1 MQLLKKDI
9 EEIDRANQET
19 CKYFAYICQFMLI
32 FMFYSVFRMAVD
44 SARAFDVIDIFL
56 TLSYLM
62 MLFGM
67 TLAFGVIFELPLV
80 IAMLARLGIV
90 TPEFLTQ
97 YRRYWIVASFVIG
110 AVLTPAD
117 PISQSLMAL
126 PLIVFYEVGIVL
138 ARIMRRRR
146 DERLEAAAEAAA
158 ALD

>member
-62 MLFGM
+62 MLFGVSISIK
-67 TLAFGVIFELPLV
+67 TSVDKAVRESRLQNEINVFE
-80 IAMLARLGIV
+80 
-90 TPEFLTQ
+90 
-97 YRRYWIVASFVIG
+97 
-110 AVLTPAD
+110 
-117 PISQSLMAL
+117 
-126 PLIVFYEVGIVL
+126 EVQ
-138 ARIMRRRR
+138 
-146 DERLEAAAEAAA
+146 
-158 ALD
+158 

>member
-62 MLFGM
+62 MLFGVSISIK
-67 TLAFGVIFELPLV
+67 TSVDKAVRESRLQNEINLFE
-80 IAMLARLGIV
+80 
-90 TPEFLTQ
+90 
-97 YRRYWIVASFVIG
+97 
-110 AVLTPAD
+110 
-117 PISQSLMAL
+117 
-126 PLIVFYEVGIVL
+126 EVQ
-138 ARIMRRRR
+138 
-146 DERLEAAAEAAA
+146 
-158 ALD
+158 

>member
-62 MLFGM
+62 MLFGVSISIK
-67 TLAFGVIFELPLV
+67 TSVDK
-80 IAMLARLGIV
+80 
-90 TPEFLTQ
+90 
-97 YRRYWIVASFVIG
+97 
-110 AVLTPAD
+110 AVR
-117 PISQSLMAL
+117 
-126 PLIVFYEVGIVL
+126 E
-138 ARIMRRRR
+138 
-146 DERLEAAAEAAA
+146 
-158 ALD
+158 